1 MSLAHTQRWLALLL
15 SRCACRTPLH
25 RRQLVTAPTLLQ
37 VRDDAF
43 HHVRPIA
50 KGGYGQVWCSVKR
63 DSGTLFAVKFLSRR
77 RLVGDAAQHAL
88 DEVRVLRSVRSEFVC
103 ALHYAYATKECLC
116 LVLGWY
122 PGGSLAYHLKMRRE
136 EVGACSCRQSRAR
149 VITLRLTPI
158 RPTRQLSQPEVC
170 QPRVAVCAQV
180 RKGSREVPFTEDA
193 VRFYAASILLGLE
206 ALHVAGVVYRDL
218 KPDNVLLD
226 RGGTVKLTDVGL
238 ALCLGAHGTANSKA
252 GTRGYWAPE
261 VIRRQPYRFEPDFW
275 SLGAQRCHRC
285 PTCRVR
291 VRVHGAPRVVAS
303 APPTIDARSCCA
315 YAYACTAHR
324 AWWHPRHPQP
334 TLALA
339 VRARWCVYYVYCVR
353 CVRRCDGACATVIAL
368 AVLAGAQPPPPG
380 RQFRRWFVL
389 FRRRQ
394 RFRWRRIARR
404 GVDGRLDAH
413 VHHDLR
419 RRWHSCRRHDRSSER
434 AARWLRH
441 GVRAGRQL
449 TSGSCSP
456 RCDCAALPLGHHEG
470 RADGKQ
476 ETAPR
481 QAAPR
486 DTRPSDTRA
495 RAPTTRVRL
504 PLTRDNP
511 HATPAYTRKR
521 APGQPPPQ
529 AHGECQRPCPLC
541 VCLWAVCAPGSGARA
556 LPPLVV
562 SSVAACTLHRH
573 LGEHG
578 KALLRGLLDK
588 NAKTRLG
595 ASGVREVTSH
605 TFFAGVDLRALR
617 AGELTPPL
625 LPSADAINA
634 GNIASA
640 GGATDLT

>member
-226 RGGTVKLTDVGL
+226 RGGTVKLTDFGL

-303 APPTIDARSCCA
+303 ALRAACA
-315 YAYACTAHR
+315 CACTAHR
-324 AWWHPRHPQP
+324 AWWHPRHPQS

-339 VRARWCVYYVYCVR
+339 VRTRTRARRTVRGGIRATHNRRSLLLCVRGGVCTTCIACGVCAGVTVHALLSLHSPFSLEHNLRRRGVNFDDGSCSFVVASGFGGDESRDEGSTVASTLTSTMISGAAGTAAAATTDQASELRAGSATVSGQAGSSPVEAAALVATARRCRSAITKGEPMANKKLLRDKQRHAIHDHLILELEPPPPECGSLSPETTRTQRRHTHASVPQASLHHKHTASANGHALCASACGLFALPGLVRAPSPPWLSVVWRRVRCTGTWESMARRCCAACWTRTPRRASVPAECVRSPVTPSSQVWICAR
-353 CVRRCDGACATVIAL
+353 CVRE
-368 AVLAGAQPPPPG
+368 
-380 RQFRRWFVL
+380 
-389 FRRRQ
+389 
-394 RFRWRRIARR
+394 
-404 GVDGRLDAH
+404 
-413 VHHDLR
+413 
-419 RRWHSCRRHDRSSER
+419 S
-434 AARWLRH
+434 
-441 GVRAGRQL
+441 
-449 TSGSCSP
+449 
-456 RCDCAALPLGHHEG
+456 
-470 RADGKQ
+470 
-476 ETAPR
+476 
-481 QAAPR
+481 
-486 DTRPSDTRA
+486 
-495 RAPTTRVRL
+495 
-504 PLTRDNP
+504 
-511 HATPAYTRKR
+511 
-521 APGQPPPQ
+521 
-529 AHGECQRPCPLC
+529 
-541 VCLWAVCAPGSGARA
+541 
-556 LPPLVV
+556 
-562 SSVAACTLHRH
+562 
-573 LGEHG
+573 
-578 KALLRGLLDK
+578 
-588 NAKTRLG
+588 
-595 ASGVREVTSH
+595 
-605 TFFAGVDLRALR
+605 
-617 AGELTPPL
+617 
-625 LPSADAINA
+625 
-634 GNIASA
+634 
-640 GGATDLT
+640 